1 MVTLVTPYSLGDI
14 SKRLV
19 EALAIAI
26 VYIAT
31 AQLGFLVAIPPG
43 NVTVVWP
50 PSGIALTAMLLLG
63 SPAWAGIWLGSFLV
77 NVLFFLS
84 NNMLFTTAATAA
96 SSIAVGSTLQA
107 FLAAFLYRRV
117 IGLRIP
123 SETKQVVT
131 FIILVALSCLVAATV
146 GASSLAFAGA
156 IPWANYAF
164 YWVTWWLGDL
174 TGILTVA
181 PLLLIVGY
189 RVLPGEG
196 KKRLPFVWI
205 NGGVGLLLIACYNI
219 WGLGD
224 QAAVAPYLGV
234 SGAWGVLAA
243 GLLFTALLA
252 AYVRPIRADRGSAA
266 PE

>member
-1 MVTLVTPYSLGDI
+1 MTPYSLGNI

-63 SPAWAGIWLGSFLV
+63 SRAWAGIWLGSFLV
-77 NVLFFLS
+77 NVFFLVD
-84 NNMLFTTAATAA
+84 NMSSTTAVTAA

-117 IGLRIP
+117 IGPRVP
-123 SETKQVVT
+123 NEAKQVVT
-131 FIILVALSCLVAATV
+131 FIILAALSCLVAATI
-146 GASSLAFAGA
+146 GATSLAVAGA
-156 IPWANYAF
+156 IPWANYAIS
-164 YWVTWWLGDL
+164 WTTWWLGDL

-189 RVLPGEG
+189 RALPGQ
-196 KKRLPFVWI
+196 RRTVWLSY
-205 NGGVGLLLIACYNI
+205 G
-219 WGLGD
+219 
-224 QAAVAPYLGV
+224 
-234 SGAWGVLAA
+234 
-243 GLLFTALLA
+243 
-252 AYVRPIRADRGSAA
+252 
-266 PE
+266 